1 MNIDITESLIR
12 SILKLIII
20 HKKKTKKI
28 TTVTLVW
35 ISDSVGSREGAQGAQ
50 APLLFLDQTD
60 EA

>member
-28 TTVTLVW
+28 TTVTVVW
-35 ISDSVGSREGAQGAQ
+35 ISDRGGPRGGAQGAQ
-50 APLLFLDQTD
+50 APL
-60 EA
+60 